1 VNSNASPAE
10 ANEMANAP
18 VLTKTLTSEEIIA
31 DSPAKNVLQDI
42 FADLHPALT
51 DEKRDLASIFTPQS
65 AREFL
70 SQLTNFEKLLR
81 AEDSYDAT
89 VAKLQAQID
98 QAENVR
104 DELLA
109 ALFEELRPIELSY
122 RQLQLF
128 FENSKTGDGKVRKP
142 VEVYI
147 LNADPAAMKDI
158 FSMSVAVLENFVRLR
173 NDNFNFRDDICNLV
187 VPGYFPQAIREKLE
201 QIANVWGMLL
211 IGDLDDE
218 KSFKNVE
225 RNFLPGGKYEFL
237 KRPDDQAAADV
248 CLMGYL
254 QYRAPHWFEKGEVSE
269 GLYGP
274 SSVVF
279 AGAVARADDAQGLA
293 QGPVGSR
300 FGRVFGAEKARIE
313 PLIGEMEHLTME
325 RQLIPV
331 IRDADNHLCFYGC
344 RTQAEDPYGVLKF
357 FTSYRILRYLERC
370 CRHYLLQV
378 AGQVLTRDFM
388 DQQIET
394 PLRRLLDEQV
404 EQGTILSYDLFVDK
418 DSNKRMQGICD
429 ITLTVMPTGPAE
441 TFVLKIDV
449 PEFSKPANPEK
460 DQKKEATRA
469 AK

>member
-1 VNSNASPAE
+1 MATATKVTTEQIIAQSPAH
-10 ANEMANAP
+10 A
-18 VLTKTLTSEEIIA
+18 L
-31 DSPAKNVLQDI
+31 LQDI

-51 DEKRDLASIFTPQS
+51 DEKRDIASIFTAQS
-65 AREFL
+65 AKDFL
-70 SQLTNFEKLLR
+70 SQLMNFEQLLSP
-81 AEDSYDAT
+81 EDSYDAT
-89 VAKLQAQID
+89 VKKVQDKID
-98 QAENVR
+98 SAESVR

-109 ALFEELRPIELSY
+109 QVFDQIRPIELSY
-122 RQLQLF
+122 RQIQMF
-128 FENSKTGDGKVRKP
+128 FENTKVNDGKVRKP
-142 VEVYI
+142 VELFV
-147 LNADPAAMKDI
+147 LNADPKAMRDI
-158 FSMSVAVLENFVRLR
+158 FSISVAAIENFVVQR

-187 VPGYFPQAIREKLE
+187 VPGFYPQPIREKFE
-201 QIANVWGMLL
+201 QIANAWGMLL

-237 KRPDDQAAADV
+237 KRPDDAAAADV

-254 QYRAPHWFEKGEVSE
+254 QLRAGHWFEKGDAKE

-274 SSVVF
+274 PSVVF
-279 AGAVARADDAQGLA
+279 AGAVARADDAQGMA

-300 FGRVFGAEKARIE
+300 FGRVVGAESARIE
-313 PLIGEMEHLTME
+313 PLIGEMEHLSME
-325 RQLIPV
+325 RQLIPI

-344 RTQAEDPYGVLKF
+344 RTQADDPYGVLKF

-378 AGQVLTRDFM
+378 AGQILTRDFM

-394 PLRRLLDEQV
+394 PLKRLLDEQV
-404 EQGTILSYDLFVDK
+404 DQGTIIGYDLFVDK

-429 ITLTVMPTGPAE
+429 ITLSVMPTGPAE

-449 PEFSKPANPEK
+449 PDFSKQPKDEK
-460 DQKKEATRA
+460 
-469 AK
+469 

>member
-1 VNSNASPAE
+1 
-10 ANEMANAP
+10 MANAP

-31 DSPAKNVLQDI
+31 DSPARNVLQDI

-70 SQLTNFEKLLR
+70 SQLTNFEKLLS
-81 AEDSYDAT
+81 AEDSYDVT
-89 VAKLQAQID
+89 VGKLQAQID
-98 QAENVR
+98 QAEGVR
-104 DELLA
+104 DELLSK
-109 ALFEELRPIELSY
+109 LFEELRPVELSY

-142 VEVYI
+142 VEVYV
-147 LNADPAAMKDI
+147 LGADPGAMKDI
-158 FSMSVAVLENFVRLR
+158 FSMSVAALENFVRLR
-173 NDNFNFRDDICNLV
+173 NDNFNFRDDICNMV
-187 VPGYFPQAIREKLE
+187 VPGYFPQPIREKLE
-201 QIANVWGMLL
+201 QIANIWGMLL

-254 QYRAPHWFEKGEVSE
+254 QYRAPHWFEKGEARE

-394 PLRRLLDEQV
+394 PLRRLMDEQA

-449 PEFSKPANPEK
+449 PEFTRPANPER
-460 DQKKEATRA
+460 DQKEAARSGR
-469 AK
+469 

>member
-1 VNSNASPAE
+1 MAE
-10 ANEMANAP
+10 TMTRTTAQI
-18 VLTKTLTSEEIIA
+18 LG
-31 DSPAKNVLQDI
+31 DSPARDLLQDI

-51 DEKRDLASIFTPQS
+51 NEKSDLASIFSAQS
-65 AREFL
+65 AKEFL
-70 SQLTNFEKLLR
+70 GQLTNFEQLIS
-81 AEDSYDAT
+81 ADDAYEVT
-89 VAKLQAQID
+89 VKKLQKHIDSAEEIRDSLLSQIFAQI
-98 QAENVR
+98 
-104 DELLA
+104 
-109 ALFEELRPIELSY
+109 RPLETSY
-122 RQLQLF
+122 RQVQLF
-128 FENSKTGDGKVRKP
+128 FENSKVGDGKVRKP
-142 VEVYI
+142 VELYL
-147 LNADPAAMKDI
+147 LNADAKAMQDI
-158 FSMSVAVLENFVRLR
+158 FSMNLAALENFVVQR

-187 VPGYFPQAIREKLE
+187 VPGHYPQPIREKLE
-201 QIANVWGMLL
+201 ELSNTWGMLM
-211 IGDLDDE
+211 ISDLDDE

-237 KRPDDQAAADV
+237 KRPDEAAAADV

-254 QYRAPHWFEKGEVSE
+254 QFRPAHWFEKEGELSD

-274 SSVVF
+274 PSMVF

-300 FGRVFGAEKARIE
+300 FGRVAGAGKARIE
-313 PLIGEMEHLTME
+313 PLIGEMEHLSME
-325 RQLIPV
+325 RQLIPI

-344 RTQAEDPYGVLKF
+344 RTQADDPNGVLKF

-394 PLRRLLDEQV
+394 PLKRLLDEQV
-404 EQGTILSYDLFVDK
+404 EQGTIQSFDLFVDK

-429 ITLTVMPTGPAE
+429 ITLNVMPTGPAE

-449 PEFSKPANPEK
+449 PEFSRPTPAK
-460 DQKKEATRA
+460 
-469 AK
+469 